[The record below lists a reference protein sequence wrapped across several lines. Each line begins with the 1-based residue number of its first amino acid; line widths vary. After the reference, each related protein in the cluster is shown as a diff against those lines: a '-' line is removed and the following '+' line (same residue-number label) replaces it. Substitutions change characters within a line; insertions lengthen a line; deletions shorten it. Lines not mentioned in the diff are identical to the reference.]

1 MTIYSVSSGRALME
15 RTLRD
20 VQIVTSAAAKITP
33 AAGAFDAD
41 SITAGS
47 AFQQAGQKRGAART
61 GCSHRKRSR
70 QLLLTAQPCGGIDD
84 AAEIRQ
90 RQCLA
95 FRRIDCAALCGAP
108 AGEQCGKGTVEFF
121 FAVDNGADTRGHVIR
136 EDRAVRTSVDGRAE
150 NAGNGFA
157 VPAGGTDGGSA
168 SRGGQFPR
176 DSGQAF
182 AGVGVVGEYLCGGGC
197 ILIGCKRGKD
207 RVRRSGFCRTESR
220 RAPGL
225 RARRRNV
232 PGHSSSCL

>member
-1 MTIYSVSSGRALME
+1 MPLKFVRDSVWRSG
-15 RTLRD
+15 
-20 VQIVTSAAAKITP
+20 
-33 AAGAFDAD
+33 G
-41 SITAGS
+41 
-47 AFQQAGQKRGAART
+47 
-61 GCSHRKRSR
+61 
-70 QLLLTAQPCGGIDD
+70 LTAPLF
-84 AAEIRQ
+84 AA
-90 RQCLA
+90 
-95 FRRIDCAALCGAP
+95 AP

-197 ILIGCKRGKD
+197 IFD
-207 RVRRSGFCRTESR
+207 RV
-220 RAPGL
+220 
-225 RARRRNV
+225 
-232 PGHSSSCL
+232 